1 MNPAVCCTAKERLDI
16 SKLATKDPTGT
27 SRMVAISTRQR
38 SMSRISLSF
47 NIHRMPHEVGKNI
60 ATPCN
65 NRKIFTKEIEMLYN
79 FHPIFVKSFF
89 AKVNAVNT
97 EVTHRQQWQVK
108 VSNRGLKRILERTV
122 GKNRASW
129 SDKLDDALWAFRTAY
144 KTPSGALRT
153 SLYIERQVI
162 SRLSKKGRDTKIPQ
176 SGGPPIKV
184 GDEAVHNE
192 LDDRIEMDATT
203 ASSLV
208 VEQDSG
214 NINRNQSMATLI
226 EPSP

>member
-1 MNPAVCCTAKERLDI
+1 ML
-16 SKLATKDPTGT
+16 
-27 SRMVAISTRQR
+27 Q
-38 SMSRISLSF
+38 
-47 NIHRMPHEVGKNI
+47 
-60 ATPCN
+60 
-65 NRKIFTKEIEMLYN
+65 IFLQKVLML
-79 FHPIFVKSFF
+79 
-89 AKVNAVNT
+89 
-97 EVTHRQQWQVK
+97 E
-108 VSNRGLKRILERTV
+108 G
-122 GKNRASW
+122 
-129 SDKLDDALWAFRTAY
+129 
-144 KTPSGALRT
+144 
-153 SLYIERQVI
+153 
-162 SRLSKKGRDTKIPQ
+162 KKGRDTKIPQ